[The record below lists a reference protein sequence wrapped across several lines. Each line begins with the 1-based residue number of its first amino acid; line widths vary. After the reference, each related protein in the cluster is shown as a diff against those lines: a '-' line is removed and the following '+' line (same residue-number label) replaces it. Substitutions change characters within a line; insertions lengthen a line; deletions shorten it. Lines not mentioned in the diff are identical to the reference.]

1 MNEAKGSEMDK
12 ELHHDAHALS
22 PHARR
27 AWLGYARQM
36 DRDLKKIGLTIS
48 QYALLA
54 YLQEKG
60 KSSMR
65 PISRELGITMGA
77 GTNLADKLV
86 RSGLATR
93 GRDEGDHRVVW
104 IEITENGRGA
114 LKSAEAVAADYL
126 AFCMADLDAAKR
138 KALVD
143 TLSKVAAKI
152 ASAPSGR
159 TAQ

>member
-1 MNEAKGSEMDK
+1 MDK
-12 ELHHDAHALS
+12 TLHADAQELS

-27 AWLGYARQM
+27 AWMGYARQM
-36 DRDLKKIGLTIS
+36 DGNLKKVGLTIS

-65 PISRELGITMGA
+65 PVSLELGITMGA
-77 GTNLADKLV
+77 GTNLANKLI

-93 GRDEGDHRVVW
+93 DRDKVDRRVVW
-104 IEITENGRGA
+104 IEITDKGREA
-114 LKSAEAVAADYL
+114 LKRAEAVAADYL

-143 TLSKVAAKI
+143 ALSKVAAKI
-152 ASAPSGR
+152 ASAPPSR